1 MNYRPERSRRT
12 AARTHPGRAPLL
24 RSLRRFGCNA
34 LSLAFATG
42 AAVSAVC
49 SPAAKADTAQLR
61 DVLEDCRPGEGP
73 RGALCGHVPVF
84 EDRQGRTGRKI
95 ELNVVVYPA
104 LGRDPRPDP
113 VFFLAGG
120 PGQAATA
127 TGSLF
132 ARVLRDARE
141 HRDFVFVDQRGT
153 GKSNGLYCD
162 ADTDD
167 LSSALADEQTID
179 RLRRCLEGYDADP
192 RHYTTPVAMDDLD
205 DVRTSLGYK
214 SINLWGGSYGT
225 RAALVYLRRH
235 GEHVRSVV
243 LDGAVP
249 LGMTL
254 PTSFPDDNQR
264 ALELTLA
271 ACETD
276 DPCRDRFPDLRPK
289 LGELLERLERRPIPV
304 RVKHPRTGE
313 PVEFDLFRS
322 VFLTALRGALYSTDV
337 ASLIPTVIE
346 MAHGGD
352 FSGVVALALVGES
365 APAEHRAG
373 LGMFFSVICAE
384 DWPWFDRQDWRADQ
398 PGGFRDDSIP
408 EVWDTVC
415 AFWPHVPVGA
425 NYHEPVRSEVP
436 ALVLSGRLDPVTP
449 PRWGDKVLEGLT
461 NARHVVVPGIAHG
474 TSFSGCVPSL
484 VSDFIHDASADQLD
498 IECVNELKRSPFF
511 VTKAGPR
518 MEPAE

>member
-1 MNYRPERSRRT
+1 MNVWPERARRI
-12 AARTHPGRAPLL
+12 AVRTDPGRVPSL
-24 RSLRRFGCNA
+24 RSFRRLARNA
-34 LSLAFATG
+34 FKLVFAAC
-42 AAVSAVC
+42 AAVSAAGI
-49 SPAAKADTAQLR
+49 PAAKADTAQLR

-73 RGALCGHVPVF
+73 RGALCGGVPVF

-104 LGRDPRPDP
+104 LSRDPRPDP

-132 ARVLRDARE
+132 ARVFRDARE
-141 HRDFVFVDQRGT
+141 QRDFVFVDQRGT
-153 GKSNGLYCD
+153 GKSNGLHCD
-162 ADTDD
+162 LDSDD
-167 LSSALADEQTID
+167 LRSALADEHAID
-179 RLRRCLEGYDADP
+179 GLRQCLEGYDADP

-205 DVRTSLGYK
+205 EVRSTLGYQ

-254 PTSFPDDNQR
+254 PASFLDDNQR

-276 DPCRDRFPDLRPK
+276 DFCRARFPDLRRK
-289 LGELLERLERRPIPV
+289 LGLLLERLERQPIAV
-304 RVKHPRTGE
+304 RVMHPRTGE
-313 PVEFDLFRS
+313 PVEFDLLRS
-322 VFLTALRGALYSTDV
+322 AFLSAIRGALYSTDV
-337 ASLIPTVIE
+337 ASLIPMVID
-346 MAHGGD
+346 MAHEGD
-352 FSGVVALALVGES
+352 FAGVIALALVGES
-365 APAEHRAG
+365 APDEHRSG

-384 DWPWFDRQDWRADQ
+384 DWPWFDREEWRTARR
-398 PGGFRDDSIP
+398 GGFRDDSIP
-408 EVWDTVC
+408 EVWGRVC
-415 AFWPHVPVGA
+415 AFWPHVPLGGT
-425 NYHEPVRSEVP
+425 YHEPVRSKVP
-436 ALVLSGRLDPVTP
+436 ALVLSGALDPVTP
-449 PRWGDKVLEGLT
+449 PRWGEKVLEGLT
-461 NARHVVVPGIAHG
+461 EARHVVVPGVAHG

-484 VSDFIHDASADQLD
+484 VSDFIHGASAEKLD
-498 IECVNELKRSPFF
+498 IGCVNELKRSPFF